1 MPIHLELI
9 TPERVVFKTD
19 VDQVTLPTAMGEITV
34 LPNHS
39 PLVATLV
46 PGVARLKNS
55 QGEEEV
61 AVSGGFIEILQDNV
75 VRVLADTAERGH
87 ELDLHTIE
95 EAKARAEKVM
105 KEAVHS
111 DDASFAAAAAG
122 LERELAR
129 YRVARRAH
137 GSKGNPI
144 LDAANLPSDENPV

>member
-19 VDQVTLPTAMGEITV
+19 VHQVTLPTAMGEITV
-34 LPNHS
+34 LPNHA
-39 PLVATLV
+39 PLVAALV
-46 PGVARLKNS
+46 PGVARLTHDHD
-55 QGEEEV
+55 EEEV
-61 AVSGGFIEILQDNV
+61 AVSGGFIEILADNV
-75 VRVLADTAERGH
+75 VRVLADTAERGQ

-105 KEAVHS
+105 KEAVHA
-111 DDASFAAAAAG
+111 DDASFAAAAAA

-137 GSKGNPI
+137 VGKNLPT